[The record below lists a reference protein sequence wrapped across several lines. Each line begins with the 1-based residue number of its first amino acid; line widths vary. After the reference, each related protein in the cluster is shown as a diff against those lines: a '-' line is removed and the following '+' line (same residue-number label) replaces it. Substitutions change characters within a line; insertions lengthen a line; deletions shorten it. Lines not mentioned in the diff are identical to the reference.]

1 MKHKISF
8 AGIDGSGKSTC
19 LDLLISKLDSTYSIM
34 KIGTPYVFFK
44 GERNLIIKHG
54 CFRAVEHYKT
64 TSRQY
69 RFYGIMEEYKPNSR
83 KSRFHSVFLIFN
95 FIYKFL
101 VSKYLEVF
109 KRGELIMFENDLLLQ
124 PLVYMAHHLPMTK
137 IVKKSLRF
145 RILSI
150 LFGSKSDFSIFY
162 LDTEPEVA
170 IERIHKR
177 GIHIDSH
184 ENTKDL
190 KRMKKEFDDIIE
202 VASENGFEIF
212 RINTN
217 NKSLDEVANQ
227 VQTILEKK
235 LSGSI

>member
-1 MKHKISF
+1 MMKHKISF

-69 RFYGIMEEYKPNSR
+69 
-83 KSRFHSVFLIFN
+83 RFHSVFLIFN

-177 GIHIDSH
+177 GIHIDSQ
-184 ENTKDL
+184 
-190 KRMKKEFDDIIE
+190 
-202 VASENGFEIF
+202 EIG
-212 RINTN
+212 R
-217 NKSLDEVANQ
+217 
-227 VQTILEKK
+227 
-235 LSGSI
+235 